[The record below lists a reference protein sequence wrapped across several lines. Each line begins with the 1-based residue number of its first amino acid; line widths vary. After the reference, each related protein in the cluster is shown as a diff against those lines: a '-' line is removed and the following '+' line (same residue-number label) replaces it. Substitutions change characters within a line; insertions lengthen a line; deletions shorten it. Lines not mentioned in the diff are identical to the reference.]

1 MSDPKKIRVQIVETE
16 NLKEFEKL
24 CTQAIAA
31 GSYPNGGLSISVYT
45 NPVTGNPA
53 TVYAQMF
60 FALANE

>member
-1 MSDPKKIRVQIVETE
+1 MTEPKKISVQIVESE

-24 CTQAIAA
+24 CTEAIAA
-31 GSYPNGGLSISVYT
+31 GSYPNGGLAISVYA

>member
-1 MSDPKKIRVQIVETE
+1 MSDPKKIRVQIVESE
-16 NLKEFEKL
+16 NLKAFEVL
-24 CTQAIAA
+24 CTEAIAA
-31 GSYPNGGLSISVYT
+31 GSWPNGGLAISVYA